1 MASASSSKQCHAPHA
16 HLVFDFEDQVLAL
29 ALALAHIKDLL
40 KNLCARVHK
49 INPKYILLLINW

>member
-40 KNLCARVHK
+40 KNLCARTQNK
-49 INPKYILLLINW
+49 PNKYIIAY